1 MFSLRSSNPIHLFS
15 KVCLRVAASCLL
27 MASGPGCDEASEEK
41 MAGDAPGVVVRS
53 PEEAPVAKGV
63 NSISDS
69 FCERLCALSVELKC
83 PQPTGV
89 CMRVCEEMNS
99 GAECSAE
106 MERVRACMSGTD
118 PSGWSCGEDGFLAL
132 RSGHCEAEQGA
143 VVACLAASIQP

>member
-1 MFSLRSSNPIHLFS
+1 MLRSSNPIRSFNEI
-15 KVCLRVAASCLL
+15 CLQLAAGCLV
-27 MASGPGCDEASEEK
+27 MASGLGCDEAPEK
-41 MAGDAPGVVVRS
+41 TKPGNAPGVVVRS
-53 PEEAPVAKGV
+53 PEEPPVAKGV
-63 NSISDS
+63 NSSSDS

-83 PQPTGV
+83 LQPTGV

-99 GAECSAE
+99 GAECDAE

-143 VVACLAASIQP
+143 VVACLAASVQR